1 MGRIS
6 WNKMKT
12 ETIILVLSVAS
23 MVNCFSFFKTR
34 AFRDVQPE
42 NDHNEYKEYKK
53 NYNSLKT
60 ITDSLVQAL
69 ADRPVSENKIRGT
82 GDSNEN
88 EVGLTQEDPLE
99 KVLSW
104 YSKSHANLPNG
115 HPAIYEKRMFMSAL
129 PANYEDVFSSF

>member
-60 ITDSLVQAL
+60 ISDSIVQAL
-69 ADRPVSENKIRGT
+69 ADRPVSVNKIRDFLKNIQKG
-82 GDSNEN
+82 
-88 EVGLTQEDPLE
+88 QEDQNVIE
-99 KVLSW
+99 VT
-104 YSKSHANLPNG
+104 KSARDR
-115 HPAIYEKRMFMSAL
+115 I
-129 PANYEDVFSSF
+129 